1 MINPSGQQKALWC
14 EHYNA
19 VRQAR
24 NQRNGCLN
32 TPCRRRQASTTPLRA
47 MTRPLMLMATSRLS
61 RSSRLAS
68 RRCQSQ
74 LYSSLNKQ
82 RPNRCVCDYL
92 AVRRFAWALWGAF
105 GVLII
110 TLCVFAASL
119 REGYALLTLAFVP
132 VDIADLA
139 VLLVT

>member
-1 MINPSGQQKALWC
+1 M
-14 EHYNA
+14 
-19 VRQAR
+19 
-24 NQRNGCLN
+24 
-32 TPCRRRQASTTPLRA
+32 
-47 MTRPLMLMATSRLS
+47 
-61 RSSRLAS
+61 
-68 RRCQSQ
+68 
-74 LYSSLNKQ
+74 
-82 RPNRCVCDYL
+82 CDYL

-139 VLLVT
+139 ILLVT